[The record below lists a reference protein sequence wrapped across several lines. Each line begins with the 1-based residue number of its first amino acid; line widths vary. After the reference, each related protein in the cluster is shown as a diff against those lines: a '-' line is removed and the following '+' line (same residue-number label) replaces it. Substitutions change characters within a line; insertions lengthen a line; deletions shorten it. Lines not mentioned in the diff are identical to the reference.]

1 MSDEHIILTSPDGYK
16 ISYDIRYGIFLII
29 NCYFNPFNFIDFA
42 EVNINSIPGVMR
54 FKAIEKY
61 DDGTGFLIFQVE
73 PHTDKQLLFK
83 QVENQFNE
91 YFFKDGQLYK
101 DN

>member
-16 ISYDIRYGIFLII
+16 ISYDLRYRIFLII

-42 EVNINSIPGVMR
+42 EININSIPGVMR

-91 YFFKDGQLYK
+91 YFFKDELHK

>member
-1 MSDEHIILTSPDGYK
+1 MSDEHVILTSPDGYK
-16 ISYDIRYGIFLII
+16 ISFDLRYRIFLII

-91 YFFKDGQLYK
+91 YFFKDGQLHK